1 MENKSIKINVPE
13 GFEIDKD
20 KSSFEEIVF
29 KIKQDINKEMSDFL
43 FKIVNGCMMK
53 MTDENKITYYKDDE
67 WILQQDF
74 KKSYLWI
81 RYSLIWEIFEKKY
94 ALNYQQIKNFIVG
107 WVETNLN
114 WKGLTPRPKWSNVPH
129 EVETNLN

>member
-20 KSSFEEIVF
+20 KSTFDEIIFKPKQSFE
-29 KIKQDINKEMSDFL
+29 KDMSDFL
-43 FKIVNGCMMK
+43 FNIINGSTMI
-53 MTDENKITYYKDDE
+53 MTEKDEVTYYKDNE

-74 KKSYLWI
+74 KKDNLWV
-81 RYSLIWEIFEKKY
+81 RYSLIWVIFEKKY
-94 ALNYQQIKNFIVG
+94 SLNNQQISDFIKG

-114 WKGLTPRPKWSNVPH
+114 WKGLTPGCW
-129 EVETNLN
+129 